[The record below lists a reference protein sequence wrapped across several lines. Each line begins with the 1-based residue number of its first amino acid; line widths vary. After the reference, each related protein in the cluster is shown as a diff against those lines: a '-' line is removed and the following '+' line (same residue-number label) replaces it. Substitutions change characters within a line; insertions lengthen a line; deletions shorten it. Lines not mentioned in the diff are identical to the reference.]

1 MKNRA
6 NINKWKCILLK
17 IKKRIVKKIQAISCR
32 LFKY

>member
-17 IKKRIVKKIQAISCR
+17 IKKRIVKKIQPVSYR
-32 LFKY
+32 SFKF